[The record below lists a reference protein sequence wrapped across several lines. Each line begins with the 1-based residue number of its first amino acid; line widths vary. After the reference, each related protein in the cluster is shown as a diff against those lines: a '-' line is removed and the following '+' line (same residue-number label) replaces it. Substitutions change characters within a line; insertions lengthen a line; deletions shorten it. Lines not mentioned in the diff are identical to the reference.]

1 MQFDC
6 FVAIFGRNCLNS
18 FRPNRYTYNNIYGE
32 VYLYFV
38 VAMHEINYRCTAEAF
53 YKTRV
58 MFFYMLKLKKN
69 YDAFEKKGRNS

>member
-1 MQFDC
+1 MRSIIDAQQ
-6 FVAIFGRNCLNS
+6 
-18 FRPNRYTYNNIYGE
+18 RY
-32 VYLYFV
+32 
-38 VAMHEINYRCTAEAF
+38 F